1 MELKVYRECET
12 EEEAKKTA
20 AFIMNGGQGMART
33 AICRGRTVYLNDYK
47 ALTEALI
54 KAKEAAR
61 AAGVGVYDGG
71 TCNFDNP
78 AMVFDRIE
86 RAEAERAI
94 KDAGLRSFEWDF
106 ASSKEQVALVI
117 SGMTAGQGD
126 QRTTMAEAFKDSMR
140 AQGYKCGMYYQMD

>member
-1 MELKVYRECET
+1 M
-12 EEEAKKTA
+12 
-20 AFIMNGGQGMART
+20 
-33 AICRGRTVYLNDYK
+33 DYK

-78 AMVFDRIE
+78 AMVFDRKE
-86 RAEAERAI
+86 RAEAEKAI
-94 KDAGLRSFEWDF
+94 EA
-106 ASSKEQVALVI
+106 
-117 SGMTAGQGD
+117 AGQGD
-126 QRTTMAEAFKDSMR
+126 QRTTMAEAFKDSMQ

>member
-1 MELKVYRECET
+1 MLPPR
-12 EEEAKKTA
+12 
-20 AFIMNGGQGMART
+20 AFQVHIRQKEKSM
-33 AICRGRTVYLNDYK
+33 DYK

-78 AMVFDRIE
+78 AMVFDRKE
-86 RAEAERAI
+86 RAEAEKAI
-94 KDAGLRSFEWDF
+94 EAAGLRSFEWDF

-126 QRTTMAEAFKDSMR
+126 QRTTMAEAFKDSMQ

>member
-1 MELKVYRECET
+1 
-12 EEEAKKTA
+12 
-20 AFIMNGGQGMART
+20 MNAT
-33 AICRGRTVYLNDYK
+33 KDYK

-78 AMVFDRIE
+78 AMAFDRKE
-86 RAEAERAI
+86 RAEAEKAI

-106 ASSKEQVALVI
+106 ASSKECVALVI

-126 QRTTMAEAFKDSMR
+126 QRTTMAEAFAESMK
-140 AQGYKCGMYYQMD
+140 AQGYECGMYYQMD